1 MPTTTIPTNC
11 NQLTCS
17 NSGTCEVTNGIASCK
32 CKSGFTGYY
41 CEQTDPCIPKLI
53 LLKSKD
59 YRY

>member
-53 LLKSKD
+53 LLKS
-59 YRY
+59 